1 MKEETAVQ
9 TGRQAPRKP
18 RLACLPVGGVKGRNM
33 NDISSPGS
41 PVLWT
46 ESFTHE
52 ETVKD
57 VSLVAVA
64 GKKKIDNN
72 LTFLKI
78 RGLLKSFFML
88 LKHGH
93 WVQDVMTFTL

>member
-1 MKEETAVQ
+1 
-9 TGRQAPRKP
+9 
-18 RLACLPVGGVKGRNM
+18 M

-46 ESFTHE
+46 GSFTHE
-52 ETVKD
+52 ETIEH
-57 VSLVAVA
+57 VSLAA
-64 GKKKIDNN
+64 IGGKNIDKD

-93 WVQDVMTFTL
+93 LAQDVMTFSPLESPAACCRDEGNFLMGANTGFNAPCEPSR